1 MLTAPATPAIP
12 ETQVKESSRGLRVKP
27 QLLIRRG
34 REGAVFIINAY
45 WILGFFCFFF
55 KSIHQ
60 LSHVYNLLSPGR
72 NLRLREA
79 EPVDQDC
86 TVAK

>member
-1 MLTAPATPAIP
+1 MQ
-12 ETQVKESSRGLRVKP
+12 ETQVKESSHGLGVKP
-27 QLLIRRG
+27 HLLTRRERKG
-34 REGAVFIINAY
+34 KVFIINAY
-45 WILGFFCFFF
+45 WILGSCCFFF

-60 LSHVYNLLSPGR
+60 LNHVYTLLSPGR
-72 NLRLREA
+72 NPRLREA